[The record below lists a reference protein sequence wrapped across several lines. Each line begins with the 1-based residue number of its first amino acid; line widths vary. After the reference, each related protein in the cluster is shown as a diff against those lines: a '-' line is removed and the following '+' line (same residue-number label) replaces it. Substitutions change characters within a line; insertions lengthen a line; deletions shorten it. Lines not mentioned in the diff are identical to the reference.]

1 MITHFLDNLDQL
13 LHLVQINIYDNT
25 CERGIRGI
33 RSHDARFHSTN
44 SCTDILHRYTTKA
57 VAVRSTQQS
66 ENVDVDDRIDSPSV
80 PRMVPER
87 SSFLYSRLSAG
98 YSSPRGFDNGEL
110 RSGNRSISPDNLEI
124 LITGRDLK
132 SADGP
137 RD

>member
-1 MITHFLDNLDQL
+1 M
-13 LHLVQINIYDNT
+13 
-25 CERGIRGI
+25 
-33 RSHDARFHSTN
+33 
-44 SCTDILHRYTTKA
+44 
-57 VAVRSTQQS
+57 RSTQQS

-87 SSFLYSRLSAG
+87 SSFLYSRLSVR
-98 YSSPRGFDNGEL
+98 YSSPLGFDNGEL

-132 SADGP
+132 SAGGP